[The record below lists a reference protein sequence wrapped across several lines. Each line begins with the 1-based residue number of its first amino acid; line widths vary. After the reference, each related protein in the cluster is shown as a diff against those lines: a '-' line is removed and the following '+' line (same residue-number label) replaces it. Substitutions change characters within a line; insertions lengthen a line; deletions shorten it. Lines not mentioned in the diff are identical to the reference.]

1 MTSRTT
7 EWLRWLPFASLTAVG
22 LWVAAGLPHSRK
34 PFEVD
39 LSLSSAAILE
49 SLGKWAHYKSTAL
62 HFVLAVVGAG
72 VRRAGLAFWLTILV
86 GVGWE
91 VAETTAV
98 RHHARLA
105 NLAPDLAAALTCL
118 AFLLVLR
125 AGAVRWQVWRTG
137 HKANLSKP
145 TAR

>member
-7 EWLRWLPFASLTAVG
+7 RWLRWLPFAVLTALG
-22 LWVAAGLPHSRK
+22 LWVAAGLPQTRK

-39 LSLSSAAILE
+39 LSLSRAAILE

-105 NLAPDLAAALTCL
+105 DLAPDLAAASTCL
-118 AFLLVLR
+118 ALLLVLR
-125 AGAVRWQVWRTG
+125 AGAVRWQGRRTG
-137 HKANLSKP
+137 DKANLSKP
-145 TAR
+145 IAR